1 MPRYQ
6 IITLVDITR
15 TNPSRS
21 ETDHVKLSQQ
31 ANFNSLI
38 QAIGMRSNVTWD
50 RDPAAK
56 MGRVSDQDFKAMHW
70 HWEFF
75 VEREQVFLKDQ
86 DPVALLKADLDGVPI
101 VAGLGDSVELTP
113 ACFFSQG
120 DKINIWIREIS

>member
-50 RDPAAK
+50 RDPTAETS
-56 MGRVSDQDFKAMHW
+56 RVPNQDFKAAYW
-70 HWEFF
+70 NWEFF
-75 VEREQVFLKDQ
+75 VEREQVFLKDH
-86 DPVALLKADLDGVPI
+86 DPVGLLKSDLDGVPI
-101 VAGLGDSVELTP
+101 VAGLGDSVELAP

-120 DKINIWIREIS
+120 DRINTWIREIS

>member
-31 ANFNSLI
+31 ANFNSLV

-50 RDPAAK
+50 RDPTAETS
-56 MGRVSDQDFKAMHW
+56 RVPNQDFKAMHW

-75 VEREQVFLKDQ
+75 VEREQVFLKDN
-86 DPVALLKADLDGVPI
+86 DPVGLLKADLDGVPI
-101 VAGLGDSVELTP
+101 VAGLGDSVELLP

-120 DKINIWIREIS
+120 DRINTWIREIS

>member
-50 RDPAAK
+50 RDPTTETS
-56 MGRVSDQDFKAMHW
+56 RVPNQDFKAAYW
-70 HWEFF
+70 NWEFF
-75 VEREQVFLKDQ
+75 VEREQVFLKDH
-86 DPVALLKADLDGVPI
+86 DPVGLLKSDLDGVPI
-101 VAGLGDSVELTP
+101 VAGLGDSVELAP

-120 DKINIWIREIS
+120 DRINTWIREIS